1 MSISI
6 PVYNVEH
13 LVKKCIH
20 SIIEQT
26 YKKLEVLL
34 VDDGSTDNSGVIYEE
49 FAKCDS
55 RIKNDGLSIARNR
68 GIDISNGDYI
78 FLWIVMTI

>member
-55 RIKNDGLSIARNR
+55 RIKVIHKKMT
-68 GIDISNGDYI
+68 DY
-78 FLWIVMTI
+78 L

>member
-1 MSISI
+1 MYKKSLVSIII

-13 LVKKCIH
+13 LVKKRIH

-34 VDDGSTDNSGVIYEE
+34 MDDGSTDNSGVICEE
-49 FAKCDS
+49 FAKYDS
-55 RIKNDGLSIARNR
+55 RIKVIHKKWR
-68 GIDISNGDYI
+68 
-78 FLWIVMTI
+78 TIYREK